1 MALGGDGGEGLAQD
15 SPRPSQESG
24 RHSAKCSYK
33 LPSWTGLSCLFLPFF
48 LCRSR
53 ACDGGSG
60 DSTALGCRTPAV
72 CLSICWSVG
81 LCDLCSLSLSPYP
94 RESVESKFFLYKLL
108 ARTPGLGTSKG
119 QREPC
124 ELRDLVTCGMT
135 LFYSDFLPD

>member
-1 MALGGDGGEGLAQD
+1 MTGDLVTPLLWGAEL
-15 SPRPSQESG
+15 
-24 RHSAKCSYK
+24 
-33 LPSWTGLSCLFLPFF
+33 LPS
-48 LCRSR
+48 
-53 ACDGGSG
+53 
-60 DSTALGCRTPAV
+60 V
-72 CLSICWSVG
+72 CLSVCPDDRS

-94 RESVESKFFLYKLL
+94 RGSAASKFLLHKLL